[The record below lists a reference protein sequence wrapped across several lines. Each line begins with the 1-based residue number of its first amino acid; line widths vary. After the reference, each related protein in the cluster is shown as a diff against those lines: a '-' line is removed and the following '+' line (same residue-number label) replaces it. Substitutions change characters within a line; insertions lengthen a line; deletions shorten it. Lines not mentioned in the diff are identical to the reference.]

1 MALVPGSYV
10 VVVRVGFIKIRTRF
24 KKRQKKMFSFYG
36 MTRLGVTLTGQVS
49 RATKP

>member
-24 KKRQKKMFSFYG
+24 KKRQKNVQFLWNDKTWSNINW
-36 MTRLGVTLTGQVS
+36 
-49 RATKP
+49 AD